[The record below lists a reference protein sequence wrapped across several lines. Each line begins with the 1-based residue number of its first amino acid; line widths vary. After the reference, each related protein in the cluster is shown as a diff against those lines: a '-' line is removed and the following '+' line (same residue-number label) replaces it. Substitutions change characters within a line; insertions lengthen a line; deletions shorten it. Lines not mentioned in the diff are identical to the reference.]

1 MRRGLLLTAV
11 VTVTV
16 PGLLTGL
23 AVVGHERGAAQTD
36 VSSAATEGSLPVA
49 SAAAGTLASGA
60 AAESPAMAVNQM
72 TPTRRATG
80 LRLLDGAADAG
91 RSLSYQGT
99 ELITESGVAGS
110 VQTVSQV
117 WHQGGGQTLVAT
129 SSGPASASVVADSD
143 LVSGPTSGVFGVT
156 KALLAMISKHY
167 VAVYRGG
174 GAAFGRPTAI
184 VELYRLD
191 GSLAARYWLDK
202 QTKVPLRRELFDT
215 VDNVITQDS
224 FAQVKFGTQATLRFV
239 AKAASTAKEQ
249 SLKAKEQSLEVKAHE
264 LATGQMGAPPAWI
277 TVAQPDKFV
286 ASLTGQGWPVPSRL
300 PDGLPLYAVA
310 SAATTSGQ
318 VVDLE
323 YSDGLYDVSLFVQR
337 GSLAAADM
345 SGWRQVAV
353 DGQRAFVSGHSV
365 TWAGPGVVYTVIA
378 DVPPQTVAQ
387 VIAALPRA
395 GPPGLLDRFGRGLV
409 RLAHVINPFS

>member
-23 AVVGHERGAAQTD
+23 AVVGHERGSAQTD
-36 VSSAATEGSLPVA
+36 VNSAALEGSPPA
-49 SAAAGTLASGA
+49 AAPAAGTLTGGATAVKPAKAVNRMAASQRAAGIRLLGGA
-60 AAESPAMAVNQM
+60 AA
-72 TPTRRATG
+72 
-80 LRLLDGAADAG
+80 ADQ
-91 RSLSYQGT
+91 SVSYEGT

-110 VQTVSQV
+110 VQTTSQV
-117 WHQGGGQTLVAT
+117 WHQGGGQTLVAA
-129 SSGPASASVVADSD
+129 SGDSTPEPTVVDSD
-143 LVSGPTSGVFGVT
+143 LVSGPSGGVFGINKSLV
-156 KALLAMISKHY
+156 AMISQHY

-174 GAAFGRPTAI
+174 GAAIGRPTTI
-184 VELYRLD
+184 VELYRFD

-202 QTKVPLRRELFDT
+202 RTMVPLRRELFDT
-215 VDNVITQDS
+215 ADNVITQDS
-224 FAQVKFGTQATLRFV
+224 FVQVTFGTPAMLRFV
-239 AKAASTAKEQ
+239 AVAASSAKAQ
-249 SLKAKEQSLEVKAHE
+249 VLAAKAQVL
-264 LATGQMGAPPAWI
+264 GAQPAAAQPAWT
-277 TVAQPDKFV
+277 TVTEPDKFV
-286 ASLTGQGWPVPSRL
+286 ASLAGQGWPVPSRL

-310 SAATTSGQ
+310 SAVTVSGR

-323 YSDGLYDVSLFVQR
+323 YSDGLYDVSLFIQR
-337 GSLAAADM
+337 GSLASADM
-345 SGWRQVAV
+345 SGWRQVGV

-395 GPPGLLDRFGRGLV
+395 GSPGVLDRLGRGLV
-409 RLAHVINPFS
+409 RLSHVINPFG